1 MSGEPTTASLAERLV
16 RLDPETRRRVL
27 DGFSDGELAALYY
40 DWAFWARPN
49 QWPPDGDWYCW
60 AVIAG
65 RGFGKTHT
73 GAQWVRRL
81 VETASSAR
89 DLRIALVAE
98 TAADARDVMV
108 EGESGILRLS
118 PPEWRPLYE
127 PSKHRLTWPNGAVAI
142 TYSADDPEQLR
153 GPQHHFA
160 WCDELAKYRHGAVV
174 WSNLLMGLR
183 LGRQPRV
190 LVTTTPRPIQILKD
204 ILAGPG
210 TVVTR
215 GGTFENATFLPPAFK
230 DQILRRYGGTRIGRQ
245 ELDAEILEDVPGALW
260 SRALIEESR
269 TSAVPALNRVVVAID
284 PPASRNGTCGIM
296 VAGIAEDGTGYVLE
310 DASKEKGSPLDWGKA
325 AVDAYHAFEAD
336 RVVAEVNQ
344 GGDMVETVI
353 RQVDPAVPVRTVR
366 ARRGKA
372 VRAEP
377 VAALYE
383 QGRVRHVGA
392 FPDLED
398 QLCRLG
404 ADMGPL
410 EPGADAQG
418 SPDRADALVWALTD
432 LMLGPS
438 VEPSIR
444 PLV

>member
-1 MSGEPTTASLAERLV
+1 MSDEPPASSLAERLA
-16 RLDPETRRRVL
+16 RLSPEARRRVL
-27 DGFSDGELAALYY
+27 NGFSDAELAALYY
-40 DWAFWARPN
+40 DWEFWARPG
-49 QWPPDGDWYCW
+49 QLPPAGDWYCW

-65 RGFGKTHT
+65 RGFGKTRT
-73 GAQWVRRL
+73 GAQWVRTL
-81 VETASSAR
+81 VETAGSAAN
-89 DLRIALVAE
+89 LRIALVAE

-160 WCDELAKYRHGAVV
+160 WCDELAKYRYGGAL

-183 LGRQPRV
+183 LGRRPRV
-190 LVTTTPRPIQILKD
+190 LVTTTPRPIPILKA

-215 GGTFENATFLPPAFK
+215 GGTFENAAFLPRAFK
-230 DQILRRYGGTRIGRQ
+230 DQIRQRYAGTRIGRQ

-260 SRALIEESR
+260 SRAMIEASR
-269 TSAVPALNRVVVAID
+269 VRHAPPLSRVVVAID
-284 PPASRNGTCGIM
+284 PPASRSGTCGIV
-296 VAGIAEDGTGYVLE
+296 VAGIAEDGRGYVLE
-310 DASKEKGSPLDWGKA
+310 DASKESASPLDWGRA
-325 AVDAYHAFEAD
+325 AVAAYHAHEAD
-336 RVVAEVNQ
+336 RIVAEVNQ

-353 RQVDPAVPVRTVR
+353 RQVDAGVPVRAVR
-366 ARRGKA
+366 ARRGKTT
-372 VRAEP
+372 RAEP

-383 QGRVRHVGA
+383 QGRVHHIGA

-404 ADMGPL
+404 A
-410 EPGADAQG
+410 EADPAAG
-418 SPDRADALVWALTD
+418 MVDSVNSLDRADALVWALTD
-432 LMLGPS
+432 LMLGPAA
-438 VEPSIR
+438 EPSIR